1 VLTAFLPRGDDNT
14 RRHVRQPNR
23 AFRLVDVLPSGP
35 TGAKSLDLALTQQVF
50 VRFRQYNHLASF
62 IEKHNKVNEVK
73 LSAPLPIVEGIGPS
87 CQWLPA
93 GPWKTVIDF
102 LKERYPHVDAATW
115 NARMAKGQVM
125 DEIGRRVDSETAFRV
140 GARIFY
146 YRELENEKTIPFVEQ
161 VLYQDEHILV
171 ADKPHFLPVIP
182 SGRFLHETLLVRL
195 RKQRATEHLAPIHRL
210 DRETAGVVL
219 FSLNPKTRGQYTS
232 LFRNRQVR
240 KVYEALAPTL
250 EDSRFPTTRRSRIV
264 QGEPFFRMKEVP
276 GEANSET
283 DISVISNLGR
293 LTLYQLR
300 PFTGKKHQ
308 LRIHLAALGIPI
320 VNEKF
325 YPAVTPLDDD
335 DFSRPLKLL
344 AKSISF
350 QDPLT
355 GRQHYFESG
364 ARL

>member
-1 VLTAFLPRGDDNT
+1 LN
-14 RRHVRQPNR
+14 
-23 AFRLVDVLPSGP
+23 
-35 TGAKSLDLALTQQVF
+35 
-50 VRFRQYNHLASF
+50 
-62 IEKHNKVNEVK
+62 
-73 LSAPLPIVEGIGPS
+73 APLPIVEGVGPS

-102 LKERYPHVDAATW
+102 FKEQYPHVDAKTW

-125 DEIGRRVDSETAFRV
+125 DETGRRVDPETAFRV
-140 GARIFY
+140 GACIFY
-146 YRELENEKTIPFVEQ
+146 YRELENEKAIPFVEQ
-161 VLYQDEHILV
+161 VLYEDEHILV
-171 ADKPHFLPVIP
+171 VDKPHFLPVIP
-182 SGRFLHETLLVRL
+182 SGRFLHETLLVRV
-195 RKQRATEHLAPIHRL
+195 RKQRATEALVPTHRL

-219 FSLNPKTRGQYTS
+219 FSLNPKTRGHYTS
-232 LFRNRQVR
+232 LFRNRRIR

-250 EDSRFPTTRRSRIV
+250 EDSSFPSTRRSRIV

-283 DISVISNLGR
+283 HIRLLSNLGR
-293 LTLYQLR
+293 ISLYQLV
-300 PFTGKKHQ
+300 PLTGRKHQ
-308 LRIHLAALGIPI
+308 LRLHLAALGIPVI
-320 VNEKF
+320 NDKL
-325 YPAVTPLDDD
+325 YPAMTPSDDD

-364 ARL
+364 TRL